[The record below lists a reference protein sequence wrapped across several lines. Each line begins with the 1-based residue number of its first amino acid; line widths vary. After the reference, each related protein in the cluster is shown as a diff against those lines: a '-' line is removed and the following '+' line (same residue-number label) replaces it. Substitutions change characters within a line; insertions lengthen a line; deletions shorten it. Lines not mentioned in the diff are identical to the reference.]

1 MGKKNIRLT
10 ALVSSAV
17 VLFSAA
23 AGMSARA
30 DDDSAPRQV
39 SETYSADEF
48 IEYLDEP
55 FTPDDDIE
63 CITRTLNGS
72 CTGGDS
78 KFLELCSGNKWGYN
92 DMLRRSNSAMRR
104 EMYDELYE
112 KCCAVWNS
120 TDEFAFS
127 TQTNSV
133 GYHGFFKIDNSA
145 RNMTKNEAVESY
157 YTFLYDN
164 PEFYFLTTYIG
175 VYSDSSI
182 LVYTS
187 DEHLTAARRA
197 EYQQMIKDCCA
208 DSVKLVSREKT
219 TYTNSVA
226 LHDMICGDMEFN
238 NTTSDHFTAHN
249 VLGGISEH
257 EGVCE
262 SYAKLYRM
270 LLNYNGIENVFVA
283 GSGNGDGHAWNM
295 LRLDD
300 GNYYFTD
307 LTWDDQNRNRDYH
320 CTGTA
325 FFEQDHTADK
335 PSQTG
340 QYFLYKLPDVPSAN
354 FSLDA
359 YFKSLAAEM
368 DLNSDGR
375 FNKQDIKTL
384 QNRLTDSSKYG
395 TPADINGDGKLN
407 NRDLKELQM
416 LLKRYMNRA

>member
-10 ALVSSAV
+10 ALVSAAV

-23 AGMSARA
+23 VGMSARA
-30 DDDSAPRQV
+30 DDDPAPRQV
-39 SETYSADEF
+39 SETDPADEF
-48 IEYLDEP
+48 VEYLDGP

-78 KFLELCSGNKWGYN
+78 EFLELCSGNKWGYN
-92 DMLRRSNSAMRR
+92 DMLRRSNSTMRR

-112 KCCAVWNS
+112 KCCAVWN
-120 TDEFAFS
+120 TAGEFDFS

-133 GYHGFFKIDNSA
+133 GYHGFFKIDNSS
-145 RNMTKNEAVESY
+145 RGMTKNEAVESY

-164 PEFYFLTTYIG
+164 PEFYFLTAYIG
-175 VYSDSSI
+175 VYSDGSI

-197 EYQQMIKDCCA
+197 EYQQMIKDYC
-208 DSVKLVSREKT
+208 DESVKLVSREKT

-238 NTTSDHFTAHN
+238 ITTSDHFTAHN

-283 GSGNGDGHAWNM
+283 GSDNGDGHAWNM
-295 LRLDD
+295 LHLDD

-307 LTWDDQNRNRDYH
+307 LTWDDQNRNRNYH

-325 FFEQDHTADK
+325 LFEQDHTADK

-340 QYFLYKLPDVPSAN
+340 QYFLYKLPDVPSEN

-359 YFKSLAAEM
+359 YFKSLAADM
-368 DLNSDGR
+368 DMNSDGR

-395 TPADINGDGKLN
+395 APADINGDGKLN